1 MISLSLSLPHSIMVS
16 ISSTFEAFRD
26 EVSSLILSSNLS
38 NDSVIYHGYIK
49 IWFRCTNL
57 HYAAGVDLLPSP
69 YPYQLTNLRLQV
81 QTRVKEMLIELPKI
95 VIKNMKSVIHKMTV
109 NW

>member
-1 MISLSLSLPHSIMVS
+1 MISLSLSLPHSIIVS

-57 HYAAGVDLLPSP
+57 HSAAGVNPIPSP
-69 YPYQLTNLRLQV
+69 YPYQLTNRKPQV

-95 VIKNMKSVIHKMTV
+95 VIKNMKSVLHKITG

>member
-1 MISLSLSLPHSIMVS
+1 MISLSLSLPHSIIVS

-26 EVSSLILSSNLS
+26 EVSSLIRSSNLS

-57 HYAAGVDLLPSP
+57 HYTAGVDLIPSP
-69 YPYQLTNLRLQV
+69 YPYQLTNLRPQV
-81 QTRVKEMLIELPKI
+81 QSRVKEMLIELPKI